1 MQLGSLNLI
10 HDWGIGARNSY
21 CVVGCA
27 SQAEG
32 EI

>member
-1 MQLGSLNLI
+1 MQPSNLNLI
-10 HDWGIGARNSY
+10 HDWGIGAKKSY
-21 CVVGCA
+21 CGGCA